1 MKNKKFLAT
10 LLALA
15 MLASFSACKG
25 TDNEEPSTD
34 APTVTGGS
42 VDDVFALSSG
52 NAEEGEEPTIDS
64 DLVDGDTGEVTTKSG
79 YKATTAAPVHNVN
92 KEKPAASNVQGT
104 STSKGYS
111 FSWAPVAGA
120 KKYNIYRAETKDGEY
135 KYIGST
141 EKTSYVD
148 ESNTGTKQYYY
159 KVTVAPEESSTTTT
173 KKPADNSSG
182 FKGFSVTFVN
192 EDDKQTTISSKL
204 NNSYVAFIR
213 NEYSKKGITCPPGRL
228 AYVAIPGSEYIYV
241 FQFDNDKKWNSNTLE
256 QVQIFVDQNNQS
268 KYFSFFTKDTG
279 SSEYLAAK
287 KNAETE
293 WDKIQKKGG
302 SNKAMTYGEM
312 QATFVALAGDP
323 HFQET
328 IDKSY

>member
-1 MKNKKFLAT
+1 MKNKKLLAT

-15 MLASFSACKG
+15 MLTSFSACKG
-25 TDNEEPSTD
+25 DAKEENTE

-42 VDDVFALSSG
+42 VEDVFALSEG
-52 NAEEGEEPTIDS
+52 DEEEGEEPTIDA
-64 DLVDGDTGEVTTKSG
+64 DLVDSDTGAVTTKSG
-79 YKATTAAPVHNVN
+79 QKSTTAAKVSHNVN

-104 STSKGYS
+104 ATSKGYS
-111 FSWAPVAGA
+111 FSWAPVSGA

-141 EKTSYVD
+141 EKTSYID

-159 KVTVAPEESSTTTT
+159 KVTVAPEVSSTTTT
-173 KKPADNSSG
+173 TKKQTTNSTG
-182 FKGFSVTFVN
+182 FKGGSVQFTN
-192 EDDKQTTISSKL
+192 EDNKQTYISSNL
-204 NNSYVAFIR
+204 NNTYVAFIR

-228 AYVAIPGSEYIYV
+228 AYVSITGSEYTYV

-256 QVQIFVDQNNQS
+256 QVQIFVDQNNKA

-279 SSEYLAAK
+279 SSEYLAGK
-287 KNAETE
+287 KNAESE
-293 WDKIQKKGG
+293 WANIQKKGG
-302 SNKAMTYGEM
+302 SNAISYSEM